1 MSINW
6 LWKNKCG
13 EATIK
18 QLRKNGN
25 ESAWNEFT
33 VSLYEGNAFLIMLY
47 EYKDDDGQEMYNM
60 FSFFVDKTH
69 AKKCLGLQK
78 NEDGEIVNM
87 FDDNWQKLTKLRI
100 NKAKCRYKDIVSMFA
115 QAFDNLA
122 IEIYNEE

>member
-6 LWKNKCG
+6 LWKDKCG

-18 QLRKNGN
+18 QLRKNGD
-25 ESAWNEFT
+25 ESECKEFT

-47 EYKDDDGQEMYNM
+47 EYTDDDGQEMYNM

-78 NEDGEIVNM
+78 NGDGEFVNM

-115 QAFDNLA
+115 QAFDNLT
-122 IEIYNEE
+122 IEIYNEG

>member
-6 LWKNKCG
+6 LWENKCG

-18 QLRKNGN
+18 QLRKNGD
-25 ESAWNEFT
+25 ESAWDEFT

-47 EYKDDDGQEMYNM
+47 EYKDDEGQEMYNM

-115 QAFDNLA
+115 QAFDNLT